1 MQAPTPSREA
11 PAAAASPNFEAEQL
25 TNQLSHDLMSP
36 YCPGRTIATCSSP
49 QARKL
54 EMYIKREFEEGKSR
68 DEIEQVLVA
77 RYPDILGY
85 KGRPELIIGMG
96 VMALIAM
103 IGLFVAARRWTRRR
117 PAEAAAA
124 NPAHGQRE
132 HDALDDLLDRTEG
145 F

>member
-11 PAAAASPNFEAEQL
+11 PTAVASNLEAEQL

-36 YCPGRTIATCSSP
+36 YCPGRTVATCASP

-103 IGLFVAARRWTRRR
+103 IGLFVAARRWTRKR
-117 PAEAAAA
+117 PVEAAVTG
-124 NPAHGQRE
+124 PAHGQ
-132 HDALDDLLDRTEG
+132 HQQDALDDLLDRTEG